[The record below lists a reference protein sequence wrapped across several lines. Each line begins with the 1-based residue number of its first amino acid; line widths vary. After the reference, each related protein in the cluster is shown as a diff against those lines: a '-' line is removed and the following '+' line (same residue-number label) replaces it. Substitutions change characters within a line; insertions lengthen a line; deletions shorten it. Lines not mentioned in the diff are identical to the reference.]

1 MTSVETNRIDQRR
14 GLSLPVASALLDRG
28 PAGVA
33 PIGSDPRDISDVSP
47 VLAVSLCSAA
57 FAAPEPIYA
66 AAQFRTQGFSVFA
79 GKVSP
84 SHVASTGLS
93 NSQGPDAGI
102 APAPKSVDAGQPGV
116 GQQQGT
122 GVAEA
127 MANLMA
133 KRRGVPPRGKP
144 EFPA

>member
-1 MTSVETNRIDQRR
+1 METNRIDERR
-14 GLSLPVASALLDRG
+14 FLPLPVASALLDRD

-33 PIGSDPRDISDVSP
+33 PIGSDARDISDVSP
-47 VLAVSLCSAA
+47 VPAVSLCSAA

-66 AAQFRTQGFSVFA
+66 AAQFRTQGSSVFA
-79 GKVSP
+79 GSAFTGKVSP
-84 SHVASTGLS
+84 SHVASQGL
-93 NSQGPDAGI
+93 GVDI
-102 APAPKSVDAGQPGV
+102 APTPKSVDASQIGV
-116 GQQQGT
+116 SQQQGT

-144 EFPA
+144 EYPA

>member
-1 MTSVETNRIDQRR
+1 VETNRIDERR
-14 GLSLPVASALLDRG
+14 FLSLPVASALPDRD

-33 PIGSDPRDISDVSP
+33 PIGSDARDISAVSP
-47 VLAVSLCSAA
+47 VLAVSLCSTA
-57 FAAPEPIYA
+57 FTAPERIYA
-66 AAQFRTQGFSVFA
+66 AAQFRTQGISGFA

-84 SHVASTGLS
+84 SHIASQGLS
-93 NSQGPDAGI
+93 VGI
-102 APAPKSVDAGQPGV
+102 APAPQSVDAGQPAV
-116 GQQQGT
+116 DQQQGT

-144 EFPA
+144 DYPA

>member
-1 MTSVETNRIDQRR
+1 METNRIDERR
-14 GLSLPVASALLDRG
+14 FMSLPVASTLLDRD

-33 PIGSDPRDISDVSP
+33 PIGSDPRGISAASP
-47 VLAVSLCSAA
+47 VLAVSLCSTAS
-57 FAAPEPIYA
+57 AAPELIYA

-84 SHVASTGLS
+84 SHVS
-93 NSQGPDAGI
+93 SQGLGAGI
-102 APAPKSVDAGQPGV
+102 VPTPKSVDASQIGV
-116 GQQQGT
+116 SQQQGT

-144 EFPA
+144 EYPA